1 MRLALVDLSAVWW
14 TNWHA
19 TSDSQLSAAYDN
31 TLRMIGSVAANHDQ
45 TVICLDSPKSRRKEM
60 EPSYKAQREPKPK
73 AALEQARRLLAEL
86 KKRWPCYQIDGLEGD
101 DVIATFVGRMDE
113 IKGLYNP
120 RRRFGEYEFCDGLEL
135 VIVGCD
141 KDFWQLL
148 GDCVSMW
155 NFSTGQAF
163 AAADLMAKH
172 GIEPRQAVDWQA
184 LVGDAADNLP
194 GVKGCGPKTAT
205 KLLQQF
211 GSATEVLDAAK
222 RRPTEFGGKKQLLF
236 NLQESS
242 DLIYRNLEL
251 MRLVV
256 DQEMLIASDH
266 DKLLELMRLVVD
278 QEMPFEAEWV
288 KEEREAIEW
297 VAEQEQ
303 KETAMKPSPLP
314 PQPPPQPEPEPE
326 PAPSQPQAP
335 PARKSDRAMVV
346 GQSADFTRALE
357 PMDMRQLAFA
367 AAKFHESRL
376 YQRKFRNADEI
387 VICAMA
393 GRERGLGLFSSL
405 ANIHI
410 IEGQP
415 AFSSHILVG
424 FARQH
429 PDCEWFRMV
438 ESTDQSATFETKR
451 RGSPQAET
459 CTYTIDDAKQAGVW
473 RSGGNWA
480 KRPKQMLRKQAAVE
494 LARAVYQ
501 DACAGLYCPEELT
514 GGETW
519 VQE

>member
-1 MRLALVDLSAVWW
+1 MRLALVDLSAIWW

-19 TSDSQLSAAYDN
+19 TSDGQLSAAYDS
-31 TLRMIGSVAANHDQ
+31 TLRMISAVAANHDQ

-86 KKRWPCYQIDGLEGD
+86 KKRWPCYQVDGLEGD
-101 DVIATFVGRMDE
+101 DIVATFVGRMDE
-113 IKGLYNP
+113 IKATYN
-120 RRRFGEYEFCDGLEL
+120 CDGLEL
-135 VIVGCD
+135 VIIGCD

-155 NFSTGQAF
+155 NFSTGHPF
-163 AAADLMAKH
+163 TAADLMAKH
-172 GIEPRQAVDWQA
+172 GIEPCQAVDWQA

-236 NLQESS
+236 NLQEASA
-242 DLIYRNLEL
+242 LVYRN
-251 MRLVV
+251 
-256 DQEMLIASDH
+256 
-266 DKLLELMRLVVD
+266 LELMRLVVD

-288 KEEREAIEW
+288 AGERQAIEW
-297 VAEQEQ
+297 VAEKE
-303 KETAMKPSPLP
+303 KETEMETPPPSPIP
-314 PQPPPQPEPEPE
+314 PQPAPE
-326 PAPSQPQAP
+326 PAPSQPQVP
-335 PARKSDRAMVV
+335 PARRSDRAMVV
-346 GQSADFTRALE
+346 GQPADFTRALE

-473 RSGGNWA
+473 RNGGNWA

-501 DACAGLYCPEELT
+501 DACAGLYCLEEIT

>member
-1 MRLALVDLSAVWW
+1 MRLALVDLSAIWW

-19 TSDSQLSAAYDN
+19 SSDGQLSAAYDN
-31 TLRMIGSVAANHDQ
+31 TLRMISAVAANHDQ

-60 EPSYKAQREPKPK
+60 EPSYKAQREPKPR

-86 KKRWPCYQIDGLEGD
+86 KKRWPCYQIEGLEGD
-101 DVIATFVGRMDE
+101 DIVATFVGRIDE
-113 IKGLYNP
+113 IKATYN
-120 RRRFGEYEFCDGLEL
+120 CDELEL

-148 GDCVSMW
+148 GPNVSMW

-163 AAADLMAKH
+163 AAADLIAKH
-172 GIEPRQAVDWQA
+172 GIEPCQAVDWQA

-211 GSATEVLDAAK
+211 GSATEALDAAK

-236 NLQESS
+236 NLQEASA
-242 DLIYRNLEL
+242 LVYRN
-251 MRLVV
+251 
-256 DQEMLIASDH
+256 
-266 DKLLELMRLVVD
+266 LELMRLVVD

-297 VAEQEQ
+297 VAEQE
-303 KETAMKPSPLP
+303 KETEMETPPPIPLP
-314 PQPPPQPEPEPE
+314 PQPAPE

-459 CTYTIDDAKQAGVW
+459 CTYTIDDAKQSGVW
-473 RSGGNWA
+473 RNGGNWA

>member
-1 MRLALVDLSAVWW
+1 MRLALVDLSAIWW

-19 TSDSQLSAAYDN
+19 SSDGQLSAAYDN
-31 TLRMIGSVAANHDQ
+31 TLRMISAVSANHDQ

-86 KKRWPCYQIDGLEGD
+86 KKRWPCYQIEGLEGD
-101 DVIATFVGRMDE
+101 DVIATFVGRIDE
-113 IKGLYNP
+113 IKATYD
-120 RRRFGEYEFCDGLEL
+120 CDELEL
-135 VIVGCD
+135 VIIGCD

-148 GDCVSMW
+148 GPNVSMW
-155 NFSTGQAF
+155 NFSTGHPF
-163 AAADLMAKH
+163 TAADLMRKH

-184 LVGDAADNLP
+184 LVGDAADNLS
-194 GVKGCGPKTAT
+194 GVKGCGPMLAT

-211 GSATEVLDAAK
+211 GSATEVLGAAK

-242 DLIYRNLEL
+242 ALVYRN
-251 MRLVV
+251 
-256 DQEMLIASDH
+256 
-266 DKLLELMRLVVD
+266 LELMRLVVD

-297 VAEQEQ
+297 VAEQE
-303 KETAMKPSPLP
+303 KETEMETPRPLP
-314 PQPPPQPEPEPE
+314 QPAPE

-346 GQSADFTRALE
+346 GQPADFTRALE

-459 CTYTIDDAKQAGVW
+459 CTYTIDDAKQSGVW
-473 RSGGNWA
+473 RNGGNWA

>member
-1 MRLALVDLSAVWW
+1 MRLALVDLSAIWW

-19 TSDSQLSAAYDN
+19 SSDGQLSAAYDS
-31 TLRMIGSVAANHDQ
+31 TLRMISAVAANHDQ

-86 KKRWPCYQIDGLEGD
+86 KKRWPCYQVDGLEGD

-113 IKGLYNP
+113 IKTTY
-120 RRRFGEYEFCDGLEL
+120 CDELEL
-135 VIVGCD
+135 VIIGCD

-148 GDCVSMW
+148 GPNVSMW
-155 NFSTGQAF
+155 NFSTGHPF
-163 AAADLMAKH
+163 TAADLMGKH

-211 GSATEVLDAAK
+211 GSATEVLGAAK

-236 NLQESS
+236 NLQEASS
-242 DLIYRNLEL
+242 LVYRN
-251 MRLVV
+251 
-256 DQEMLIASDH
+256 
-266 DKLLELMRLVVD
+266 LELMRLVVD

-297 VAEQEQ
+297 VAEQE
-303 KETAMKPSPLP
+303 KETEMETPRPLP
-314 PQPPPQPEPEPE
+314 QPAPE

-459 CTYTIDDAKQAGVW
+459 CTYTIDDAKQSGVW
-473 RSGGNWA
+473 RNGGNWA

>member
-1 MRLALVDLSAVWW
+1 MRLAPVDLSAVWW

-19 TSDSQLSAAYDN
+19 TSDGQLSAAYDN
-31 TLRMIGSVAANHDQ
+31 TLRMISAVSANHDQ

-86 KKRWPCYQIDGLEGD
+86 KKQWPCYQIDGLEGD

-113 IKGLYNP
+113 IKATY
-120 RRRFGEYEFCDGLEL
+120 CDELEL
-135 VIVGCD
+135 VIIGCD

-148 GDCVSMW
+148 GPDVSMW
-155 NFSTGQAF
+155 NFSTGQPF
-163 AAADLMAKH
+163 TAADLMAKH
-172 GIEPRQAVDWQA
+172 GIKPSQAVDWQA

-236 NLQESS
+236 NLQEAHS
-242 DLIYRNLEL
+242 LVYRNLEL

-256 DQEMLIASDH
+256 DQS
-266 DKLLELMRLVVD
+266 
-278 QEMPFEAEWV
+278 MPFEAEWI
-288 KEEREAIEW
+288 KEERKAIEW

-303 KETAMKPSPLP
+303 KDTEMETPPSPLP
-314 PQPPPQPEPEPE
+314 PSPLPPQPEPEPE

-459 CTYTIDDAKQAGVW
+459 CTYTIDDAKQSGVW
-473 RSGGNWA
+473 RNGGNWA

-501 DACAGLYCPEELT
+501 DAVAGLYCPEELT